1 MKEEKKPD
9 TGTYP
14 EVYKTKAA
22 DEIKLPDFYTVVG
35 RLPKLISKSVYLMD
49 TDEEKKM
56 TLYAISIIAGALMPK
71 VIVDYKGKINY
82 PPLMLMMAYPPASGK
97 GTLAL
102 LPLVL
107 RKIIDEQRKNN
118 NQSLA
123 QYRLEMSM
131 YEKNVRKGN
140 PPGEIPKR
148 PNLRVLLV
156 PGNTTASKL
165 TEQLA
170 ENDGEEIA
178 LIFETEIDS
187 FTNMMNN
194 QFGRDN
200 SMIIRKAFHNE
211 NISQMR
217 KNNSE
222 HLEISNPKIAIMLAG
237 THSQIPK
244 LFHSNQDG
252 LFSRFMIIT
261 GSAPLKWED
270 VQPCETCKPL
280 NEDFEKMD
288 IEFYNMYHFFKGKR
302 IEVKFEYSHWKQ
314 INLFGEATLL
324 ESFEEAGEYATSIA
338 KRHSNMIVRLA
349 MMYTMVRYFERK
361 DNRLVVYCNDDDFE
375 NAYWMVA
382 QSYKSSIELFKMLPG
397 EKKDD
402 SSSRVEEFFEL
413 LPKEFRTKETAPL
426 QAKMKVSDRSIN
438 RYLKEL
444 LENGKL
450 VSPKK
455 GFYQKRLV
463 ADLADGRSS

>member
-9 TGTYP
+9 TDIYP
-14 EVYKTKAA
+14 EVYKSKAA

-35 RLPKLISKSVYLMD
+35 RLPKLIAKSVYLMD

-56 TLYAISIIAGALMPK
+56 TLYAISIISGALMPK
-71 VIVDYKGKINY
+71 VWINY
-82 PPLMLMMAYPPASGK
+82 GGKVNYPALMVMMAYPPASGK
-97 GTLAL
+97 GKLAL

-107 RKIIDEQRKNN
+107 RKIIDEQKKIN
-118 NQSLA
+118 NQSMA
-123 QYRLEMSM
+123 QYRLEMKI
-131 YEKNVRKGN
+131 YEKNVGKGN
-140 PPGEIPKR
+140 PPGEMPKK

-222 HLEISNPKIAIMLAG
+222 HLEISNPKIAMLLTG
-237 THSQIPK
+237 TNSQIPN
-244 LFHSNQDG
+244 LFQSNEDG
-252 LFSRFMIIT
+252 LFSRFMIAT
-261 GSAPLKWED
+261 GSAPMNWKD
-270 VQPCETCKPL
+270 VQPCESCKPL

-288 IEFYNMYHFFKGKR
+288 VEFYNMYHFFKGKS
-302 IEVKFEYSHWKQ
+302 IEVKFKDSHWEQ
-314 INLFGEATLL
+314 INLTGEARLK

-349 MMYTMVRYFERK
+349 AIFRMVRYFECQEK
-361 DNRLVVYCNDDDFE
+361 SSVVYCNDDDFE
-375 NAYWMVA
+375 NANWMIH
-382 QSYKSSIELFKMLPG
+382 QSYLSSIELFKMLPG
-397 EKKDD
+397 QKQDN

-426 QAKMKVSDRSIN
+426 QAQMKVSN
-438 RYLKEL
+438 RTIQRFLKEL

-455 GFYQKRLV
+455 GIYQKGLV
-463 ADLADGRSS
+463 ADVADGRSS

>member
-1 MKEEKKPD
+1 MKVENKPD
-9 TGTYP
+9 TGTHP

-35 RLPKLISKSVYLMD
+35 RLPKLIAKSVYLMD

-56 TLYAISIIAGALMPK
+56 TLYAISIISGALMPK
-71 VIVDYKGKINY
+71 VWINY
-82 PPLMLMMAYPPASGK
+82 GGKVNHPALMLMMAYPPASGK
-97 GTLAL
+97 GKLAL

-107 RKIIDEQRKNN
+107 RKIIDEQKKIN
-118 NQSLA
+118 NQSMA
-123 QYRLEMSM
+123 QYRIEMKI
-131 YEKNVRKGN
+131 YEKNVGKGN
-140 PPGEIPKR
+140 PPGEMPKK

-200 SMIIRKAFHNE
+200 SMILRKAFHNE

-222 HLEISNPKIAIMLAG
+222 HLEISNPKIAMLLTG
-237 THSQIPK
+237 TNSQIPN
-244 LFHSNQDG
+244 LFHSNEDG
-252 LFSRFMIIT
+252 LFSRFMIAT
-261 GSAPLKWED
+261 GSAPLSWKD
-270 VQPCETCKPL
+270 VQPCESCKPL

-288 IEFYNMYHFFKGKR
+288 VEFYNMYHFFKGKS
-302 IEVKFEYSHWKQ
+302 IEVKFTDSQWEQ
-314 INLFGEATLL
+314 INLTGEARLK
-324 ESFEEAGEYATSIA
+324 ESFEDAGEFATSVA

-349 MMYTMVRYFERK
+349 AIFRMVRYFECQEK
-361 DNRLVVYCNDDDFE
+361 SSVVYCNDIDFE
-375 NAYWMVA
+375 IANWMVA

-455 GFYQKRLV
+455 GFYQKGLV
-463 ADLADGRSS
+463 ADVADGRSS

>member
-1 MKEEKKPD
+1 MKKEEDGLTAESRQVKS
-9 TGTYP
+9 
-14 EVYKTKAA
+14 EVQF
-22 DEIKLPDFYTVVG
+22 KLPDFYTVVG

-56 TLYAISIIAGALMPK
+56 TLYAISIISGALMPK
-71 VIVDYKGKINY
+71 VWINY
-82 PPLMLMMAYPPASGK
+82 GGKVNHPALMVMMAYPPASGK
-97 GTLAL
+97 GKLAL

-107 RKIIDEQRKNN
+107 RKIIDEQKKIN
-118 NQSLA
+118 NQSMA
-123 QYRLEMSM
+123 QYRLEMKM
-131 YEKNVRKGN
+131 YEKNISKGN
-140 PPGEIPKR
+140 PPGEMPKK

-222 HLEISNPKIAIMLAG
+222 HLEISNPKIAMLLTG
-237 THSQIPK
+237 TNSQIPN
-244 LFHSNQDG
+244 LFQSNEDG
-252 LFSRFMIIT
+252 LFSRFMIAT
-261 GSAPLKWED
+261 GSAPLNWKD
-270 VQPCETCKPL
+270 VQPCESCKPL

-288 IEFYNMYHFFKGKR
+288 VEFYNMYHFFKGKS
-302 IEVKFEYSHWKQ
+302 IEVKFTDSQWEQ
-314 INLFGEATLL
+314 INLTGEARLK

-338 KRHSNMIVRLA
+338 KRHSNMIVRLSA
-349 MMYTMVRYFERK
+349 IFRMVRYFEFQEK
-361 DNRLVVYCNDDDFE
+361 SSVVFCNDDDFE
-375 NAYWMVA
+375 NANWMIH
-382 QSYKSSIELFKMLPG
+382 QSYLSSIELFKMLPG
-397 EKKDD
+397 QKQDD
-402 SSSRVEEFFEL
+402 SSSRVQEFFEL
-413 LPKEFRTKETAPL
+413 LPTEFRTKETAPL
-426 QAKMKVSDRSIN
+426 QTKMKISDRTVQ
-438 RYLKEL
+438 RFLKEL